1 MKIISEGKIQ
11 ELLKDKKITEE
22 SYKKSFTIAKP
33 EEKSLDE
40 KQLEAMARQT
50 VAIEK
55 LSALLEK
62 NLNSKERDM
71 ILAVLQKVTQ
81 DKDSMIA
88 IVLKEHFEKM
98 RTMFVESKGV
108 EPTVKIPGKWK
119 FNIHRDLQGRIE
131 SVEAEPE
138 D

>member
-22 SYKKSFTIAKP
+22 SYKKSFSIIKP
-33 EEKSLDE
+33 KEKTLDE
-40 KQLEAMARQT
+40 KRLEILAKQT
-50 VAIEK
+50 EAVEK

-62 NLNSKERDM
+62 NLTSKNPQM
-71 ILAVLQKVTQ
+71 LLAILKKVTQ
-81 DKDSMIA
+81 DKDSMIGNLA
-88 IVLKEHFEKM
+88 IVLKEHFEKLT
-98 RTMFVESKGV
+98 TMFGIERPVR
-108 EPTVKIPGKWK
+108 PPGKWK

-131 SVEAEPE
+131 SVEAGPE